1 MSSWGLS
8 ARNNYTGKCL
18 HATLPSSLS
27 SGQIRIQLNRSH
39 LTVALLRT
47 RAGQVPYTSC
57 RSVGLNPGL
66 TVLFFGF
73 LNYFKRG
80 VIYLNFLGVFFYL
93 EF

>member
-1 MSSWGLS
+1 MGAERKEQLHWEVFTCNSAFLS
-8 ARNNYTGKCL
+8 LLRAN
-18 HATLPSSLS
+18 
-27 SGQIRIQLNRSH
+27 QLNRSH

-47 RAGQVPYTSC
+47 RTGQVPYTSC

-66 TVLFFGF
+66 TVLFLGF